1 MILGIVIIVI
11 VIIVIMSSQELENPF
26 YNLLQRQSEIKTNPA
41 EKDLQREGM
50 EEMEKKMDE
59 KDMECK
65 ENMKEIK
72 NAMMK
77 LQVKKY
83 LNWRWKYGYFAL
95 DSQETMEAS
104 FEEVKEALRGEIAIL
119 PGDDF

>member
-83 LNWRWKYGYFAL
+83 LN
-95 DSQETMEAS
+95 
-104 FEEVKEALRGEIAIL
+104 
-119 PGDDF
+119 